1 MDELLEYPYFRK
13 LFEDFTGTTDRD
25 EMLNIFDV
33 KVKQNVLSWRNTVL
47 DNYLSL
53 VLSGRLKRFISLE
66 INGIVIGNSMYQ
78 KEIIFVFKD
87 LLDGKN
93 LPISKG
99 IDSRICEFLEY
110 SNFLSGKIL
119 TCDCVFD
126 TYEHLVIKRRLPRCY
141 IFESDHFEP
150 SEYTELVVVEESAI
164 LILLT
169 DYCKTNNRSFMI
181 YCNPKA
187 KLLLKNINATFVDS
201 RDPRVLFPLTS
212 TKNARQSV

>member
-33 KVKQNVLSWRNTVL
+33 KVEQDISNYRDTVL

-53 VLSGRLKRFISLE
+53 VLSGRFKRFISLK
-66 INGIVIGNSMYQ
+66 INGVKIGTPVYQ
-78 KEIIFVFKD
+78 KEIIPVFKD

-99 IDSRICEFLEY
+99 IDSRMCEFLEY

-119 TCDCVFD
+119 TCDCD
-126 TYEHLVIKRRLPRCY
+126 TYEHLVIKRRSPRCY

-187 KLLLKNINATFVDS
+187 KLLLKNINAIFVDS

-212 TKNARQSV
+212 TKSARQSV